1 MGLYCHSKSL
11 TGLRSRYL
19 VRGLRPAVS
28 TASRFFA
35 VSLVVTEAT
44 TPSLGLDSPSG
55 FTVPRPLESCA
66 VPMALMGF
74 CCLSR
79 HPFVQ
84 QFPGFQLWSLRRRD
98 RSPADGVLLRTFPTR
113 RSEPRQEGVALQSV
127 SPTQSR
133 DLSISCPLA
142 VSDIASF
149 CSEDQRV
156 TMPRS
161 FRALLPARIRSLR
174 PAETGCGVDAL
185 MGFLVSSSPGS
196 ALAAEP
202 VARLAP
208 RAV

>member
-1 MGLYCHSKSL
+1 MGLSCHSKSL

-19 VRGLRPAVS
+19 VRGLRPAVFM
-28 TASRFFA
+28 ASRFFA

-79 HPFVQ
+79 HPFGSAVSRI
-84 QFPGFQLWSLRRRD
+84 PTLVPPSARPKSRRR
-98 RSPADGVLLRTFPTR
+98 RASSNFPTR

-127 SPTQSR
+127 SPAQSR
-133 DLSISCPLA
+133 DLSVPCPLA
-142 VSDIASF
+142 VSDIESF

-174 PAETGCGVDAL
+174 PAEAGCGSMLSWA
-185 MGFLVSSSPGS
+185 FSSHRAPVLRLRPSRLPDSPRG
-196 ALAAEP
+196 
-202 VARLAP
+202 
-208 RAV
+208 